1 INRFQSDSGGWFA
14 RDWRD
19 QLYSLFQK
27 TSLWIAQ
34 TAAAHD
40 LAQSLTRLLQQGSRG
55 FPASLPNIAR
65 AGVMPISA
73 RDTRAKLL
81 MPIAARKTRAKFLRL
96 IASRGSKWTTSGY
109 YFLRSKALLHLAS
122 DFTARMPCHARLL
135 DSRVTAD

>member
-1 INRFQSDSGGWFA
+1 MVAINRFQSDSGGWFA

-27 TSLWIAQ
+27 TSLGIAE

-40 LAQSLTRLLQQGSRG
+40 LAQSMTRLLQQGSGG
-55 FPASLPNIAR
+55 FQASLPNIAR
-65 AGVMPISA
+65 AGVMPIS
-73 RDTRAKLL
+73 
-81 MPIAARKTRAKFLRL
+81 ARKTRAKFLRL

-109 YFLRSKALLHLAS
+109 YFLRSKARLHLAS